1 MNLEIDV
8 SLSYKTESDKIQP
21 LLNFINNEETLKQ
34 LLKNG
39 TIACEDC
46 TSLRIQIGE
55 EDIYIYNYTIQMG
68 KTVIQDQEFYI
79 TNKES
84 NFETIKYILL
94 KYIKNNLILVGG

>member
-8 SLSYKTESDKIQP
+8 SLSYKTEADKIQP

-55 EDIYIYNYTIQMG
+55 EDIYIYNYTIKIG
-68 KTVIQDQEFYI
+68 KTIIQDQEFYI

-84 NFETIKYILL
+84 NFETVKYILL
-94 KYIKNNLILVGG
+94 KYIKDNLILVGG

>member
-8 SLSYKTESDKIQP
+8 SLSYKTESDKIWP

-55 EDIYIYNYTIQMG
+55 EDIYIYNYTIKIG
-68 KTVIQDQEFYI
+68 KTIIQDQEFYI

-84 NFETIKYILL
+84 NFETVKYILL
-94 KYIKNNLILVGG
+94 KYIKDNLILVGG